1 VLALALRNLLVRKAR
16 TTLSLV
22 GLTVAIVGIIA
33 LISVSRGIQAL
44 LQETISLVPGIT
56 VLAKDVPS
64 LAFSSLPAA
73 MRDDITRVE
82 GVGAVVAQ
90 VWHPAFEIEGEN
102 LMLKGDPFNMYL
114 VLGVEA
120 AGTEQVR
127 DRGPI
132 LRGLREGR
140 ELDPAADEVLIP
152 RAAAEK
158 FSKKAG
164 EKIRVLGRDLDI
176 VGIFHAG
183 SLFFDRCI
191 VVPLR
196 IARAMAGKD
205 PKFVSSFYVE
215 LREGADP
222 REVAKRLEAALP
234 VKAWTTEEVTRE
246 TASLWR
252 ELDVFLLAIASIA
265 VLVGGVGIVNTML
278 MSVMERTGELG
289 VLRATGWRRRD
300 VIRLILIESSALGAG
315 GGVLGCAVGWGIV
328 ALAGTILPLRPVVT
342 PALLGQSFALA
353 LVLGALGGLYPA
365 WRAANLDPMEAIRS

>member
-1 VLALALRNLLVRKAR
+1 MLRLALRNLLVRKAR

-73 MRDDITRVE
+73 MDEDLVKVD
-82 GVGAVVAQ
+82 GVGAVIAQ

-114 VLGVEA
+114 VLGVELDPRDR
-120 AGTEQVR
+120 VR

-132 LRGLREGR
+132 LRGLKEGR
-140 ELDPAADEVLIP
+140 ELGADADEVLIP

-158 FSKKAG
+158 FVKKVG
-164 EKIRVLGRDLDI
+164 DDLRVLGRDLEV
-176 VGIFHAG
+176 VGVFHAG

-191 VVPLR
+191 VVPLP

-215 LREGADP
+215 LDEGADP
-222 REVAKRLEAALP
+222 REVAKRIEAALP

-252 ELDVFLLAIASIA
+252 ELDGFLLAIASIA

-300 VIRLILIESSALGAG
+300 VMRLVLIESSALGAG
-315 GGVLGCAVGWGIV
+315 GGILGCAVGWGIV
-328 ALAGTILPLRPVVT
+328 AIAGTILPLRPVVT
-342 PALLGQSFALA
+342 PVLLAQSLALA

-365 WRAANLDPMEAIRS
+365 WRAARLDPIEAIRS